1 MKEIEIKILEVDKKK
16 LSKRL
21 LSLGAKKVF
30 DGQLLSLFF
39 DYKDGRLKDSGNT
52 LRIRKEGKESF
63 LYLKS
68 FISDSDVKT
77 REELCVKVDDI
88 SAAENILG
96 RLGLKPDG
104 KLLKHR
110 TSYSLGEVKV
120 EFDRYLEE
128 YSFVPEFL
136 EIEGPDAETIF
147 EVAKKLGYSK
157 GDCKP
162 WTFRQLVEHYKKI

>member
-1 MKEIEIKILEVDKKK
+1 MKEIEVKILYVDKKA

-30 DGQLLSLFF
+30 DGELMSLFF
-39 DYKDGRLKDSGNT
+39 DYKDNRLKDSGNT

-77 REELCVKVDDI
+77 CEELCVKVDDI
-88 SAAENILG
+88 SAAESILL

-110 TSYSLGEVKV
+110 TSYALGEIKV

-128 YSFVPEFL
+128 YAFVPEFL
-136 EIEGPDAETIF
+136 EIEGPDAEAIF
-147 EVAKKLGYSK
+147 KMAKKLGYSK
-157 GDCKP
+157 DDCKP
-162 WTFRQLVEHYKKI
+162 WTSSQLVEHYEKK